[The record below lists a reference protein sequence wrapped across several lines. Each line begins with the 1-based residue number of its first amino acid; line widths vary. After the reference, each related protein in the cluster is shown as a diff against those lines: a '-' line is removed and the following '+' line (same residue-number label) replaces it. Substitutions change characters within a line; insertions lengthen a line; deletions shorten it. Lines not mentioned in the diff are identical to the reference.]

1 MNDELMTDD
10 EIIRGKAME
19 SGNVDIA
26 GMTFK
31 PTDCLRVSWMQ
42 RNGVM
47 DDDKMDILWRVCA
60 FALLHTT
67 ENKVLRGYVND
78 SDEFKDAVDAWI
90 EKRNPSVDDFK
101 ELSAIMNQR
110 ISEWFTSSSTLKESG
125 SASEG
130 N

>member
-1 MNDELMTDD
+1 MNTELLTDD
-10 EIIRGKAME
+10 EVIRGQAME
-19 SGNVDIA
+19 SGETLFA

-78 SDEFKDAVDAWI
+78 DESFKDAVDAWI
-90 EKRNPSVDDFK
+90 EKYNPSVDDFK
-101 ELSAIMNQR
+101 QLSSIMNDR
-110 ISEWFTSSSTLKESG
+110 ITQWFTSSSSPKEQG
-125 SASEG
+125 IPSEG